1 MDVLPQRC
9 DRGAEEANR
18 SDRGAAA
25 VEFALVLPILLLLI
39 GGIID
44 FGFAFNTQI
53 SLTHAAREG
62 VRVEALGTGD
72 AEEVAL
78 AAFTAVAAT
87 DATAEVTNAC
97 DPGSDGK
104 AIVVVRANSPT
115 FFTGLLPFIPN
126 PFPLEGQA
134 VMRCG
139 G

>member
-1 MDVLPQRC
+1 MNVLPQKC
-9 DRGAEEANR
+9 DQGAEEASR

-25 VEFALVLPILLLLI
+25 VEFALVLPLLLLLL

-72 AEEVAL
+72 AVEVAL
-78 AAFTAVAAT
+78 AAFTAPAAT
-87 DATAEVTNAC
+87 DAAAVIDRAC
-97 DPGSDGK
+97 EPNSDGS
-104 AIVVVRANSPT
+104 ARVVVTANSRI
-115 FFTGLLPFIPN
+115 FFVGILPFVDN
-126 PFPLEGQA
+126 QLPLEGQA